1 MIIAYRQMSNFA
13 AIYFGDDDDDDD
25 NEVRLVLA
33 QHSELDFYSSSSL
46 KQHVPL
52 GHELISTALEA
63 STPTI
68 TPNYLITYRIL
79 TNKP

>member
-1 MIIAYRQMSNFA
+1 MINFA

-25 NEVRLVLA
+25 DNEACLVLA

-68 TPNYLITYRIL
+68 TLNYLIAYGIL